1 MYILYLIIIFIL
13 QRQNWKNKKLSAQN
27 KHNVYA
33 DTTKN
38 QFKMNM

>member
-1 MYILYLIIIFIL
+1 MYIYLYITKT
-13 QRQNWKNKKLSAQN
+13 NWKNKKLSAQN
-27 KHNVYA
+27 KHHVYV